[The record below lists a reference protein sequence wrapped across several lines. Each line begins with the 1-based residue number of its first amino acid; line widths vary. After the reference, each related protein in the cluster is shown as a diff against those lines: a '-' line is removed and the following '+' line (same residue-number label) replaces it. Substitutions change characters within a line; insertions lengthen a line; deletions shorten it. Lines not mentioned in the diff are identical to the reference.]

1 MKEIKI
7 GSNQYEL
14 SNERQNSLSY
24 ETQALL
30 PILIMVF
37 RSE

>member
-7 GSNQYEL
+7 GSDAYEL
-14 SNERQNSLSY
+14 RNERQKSLSY
-24 ETQALL
+24 ETQDLL

>member
-7 GSNQYEL
+7 GSDQYEL
-14 SNERQNSLSY
+14 RNERQNSLSY
-24 ETQALL
+24 ETQAIL